1 MEVFSIMCY
10 GGSPSRPNGP
20 SRQFD
25 SKNPAAHAMV
35 AAMIGRF
42 LAVMLAALALAAG
55 PAHAQPASP
64 RALAVIELYTS
75 QSCTQCPRANRLLG
89 RFAREESVL
98 ALTIPVG
105 IWDYLGWR
113 DTFARPEFGQRQTAY
128 AQALRGRGRTTPQLI
143 INGERAVS
151 AVDWDE
157 ARLAFD
163 AARAAG
169 FASGAPDIALSRVRG
184 NRVRVS
190 IGAGVADAPADIW
203 LAAFDPGPVGVSIT
217 GGLNRNRT
225 ITYYNLV
232 SRLDRLGV
240 WGGGALSYERSRC
253 TPECALILQEPNG
266 GRILAAAYT
275 DRRSAR
281 RGR

>member
-10 GGSPSRPNGP
+10 GGSPSRPNGA

-25 SKNPAAHAMV
+25 SKNSAAHAMV

-42 LAVMLAALALAAG
+42 LAVMLAALALT
-55 PAHAQPASP
+55 ASP
-64 RALAVIELYTS
+64 AQAQEGQRALAVVELYTS

-89 RFAREESVL
+89 RFAREQSVL

-113 DTFARPEFGQRQTAY
+113 DTFARPEFGQRQSAY

-143 INGERAVS
+143 INGERTIG

-169 FASGAPDIALSRVRG
+169 LGPGAPEIALARARG
-184 NRVRVS
+184 NRVRVN
-190 IGAGVADAPADIW
+190 IGAGASNAPADIW

-232 SRLDRLGV
+232 SSIDRLGA
-240 WGGGALSYERSRC
+240 WSGDALTYERSRC

-275 DRRSAR
+275 DRRLAR